1 MDNQK
6 EKKDT
11 GTVRLGR
18 VANRPYWVLILS
30 IFVRA
35 VHQVGAAV
43 FLGSFLLLDSRQL
56 PQLYLVIAS
65 VTGCILLVTEGLRHR
80 QMLKELS
87 GVTTIIKLI
96 ILGLVYHAG
105 LPAKPSVL
113 FIFISAAV
121 FSHAPKS
128 IRHRLLF

>member
-1 MDNQK
+1 MEN
-6 EKKDT
+6 KKDIKEA
-11 GTVRLGR
+11 GKVRLGR
-18 VANRPYWVLILS
+18 VADRPYWVLILS
-30 IFVRA
+30 IFIRA

-43 FLGSFLLLDSRQL
+43 FLGSFLLVDSRQL

-65 VTGCILLVTEGLRHR
+65 VTGVVLLATEGLRHR
-80 QMLKELS
+80 QLFKELS
-87 GVTTIIKLI
+87 GVATIIKLI

-113 FIFISAAV
+113 FIFICAAV

>member
-1 MDNQK
+1 MGN
-6 EKKDT
+6 KKDLKEPEK
-11 GTVRLGR
+11 VRLGR

-35 VHQVGAAV
+35 LHQVGAAV
-43 FLGSFLLLDSRQL
+43 FLGSFLLVDSRQM

-65 VTGCILLVTEGLRHR
+65 VSGVILLATEGLRHR
-80 QMLKELS
+80 QLFKELS
-87 GVTTIIKLI
+87 GVATIIKLV

-105 LPAKPSVL
+105 LPAIPSVL
-113 FIFISAAV
+113 FIFICAAV